1 MTHSMVH
8 HEPFMPNYNLE
19 TQFLMYKDDYRL
31 ETILAVIPDS
41 SEAWKDNACH
51 RFEMTLT
58 SSSSVTINLSLN
70 KSDLNFN
77 FILFK
82 KDVLE
87 ATGIMLLND
96 ENFLRIESSDCAI
109 LISCSVYGDV
119 CCKGNTI
126 LIHQNWSH
134 WTGFEPAREDPKWF
148 LITRLNHSAI
158 SA

>member
-1 MTHSMVH
+1 MRLNECVQLWSDKVAHDSLNTV
-8 HEPFMPNYNLE
+8 LIE
-19 TQFLMYKDDYRL
+19 TG
-31 ETILAVIPDS
+31 
-41 SEAWKDNACH
+41 KDNACH

-96 ENFLRIESSDCAI
+96 ENFLRNESKCDKNDRTEQDSNLRGKIPSD
-109 LISCSVYGDV
+109 
-119 CCKGNTI
+119 
-126 LIHQNWSH
+126 
-134 WTGFEPAREDPKWF
+134 F
-148 LITRLNHSAI
+148 
-158 SA
+158 